1 MGIFATRARRSG
13 TDDPEAGR
21 ALSDRDW
28 MGLPARFRAVGEALA
43 SGSGSTEACAVVGW
57 DLAQDGTPLP
67 EVLHSLRAVYLRIIG
82 EEPSFEDVTA
92 ICTAW
97 SESTLGYLH
106 QISCEDPMT
115 GLASLAHVRTRL
127 SEFYRGVARCGGD
140 VSACYALVVADT
152 PADAP
157 WERHSGEELDRAMRM
172 SQLAESARTVFSGH
186 ETIGRLNDHRIVV
199 IAERDDRLG
208 RRVALFRQLVGQPDA
223 RDTRVWIEG
232 LPSSYHEAGHLLDEL
247 ARP

>member
-1 MGIFATRARRSG
+1 M
-13 TDDPEAGR
+13 
-21 ALSDRDW
+21 
-28 MGLPARFRAVGEALA
+28 
-43 SGSGSTEACAVVGW
+43 VGW

-67 EVLHSLRAVYLRIIG
+67 EVLSGLRAVYLRIVG
-82 EEPSFEDVTA
+82 EEPSFHDVTA

-127 SEFYRGVARCGGD
+127 SEFYRGESRCGGD
-140 VSACYALVVADT
+140 VSAHYALIVADT
-152 PADAP
+152 PADSP
-157 WERHSGEELDRAMRM
+157 WHRETPGDELARALRI

-199 IAERDDRLG
+199 LADRDDRLG
-208 RRVALFRQLVGQPDA
+208 RRVALLRQLLGHP
-223 RDTRVWIEG
+223 DTRATRIWIEG
-232 LPSSYHEAGHLLDEL
+232 LPTTDHEAGHLLDEL